1 MSHSTW
7 GSRLLWAA
15 GIITALAVAAGV
27 WIIDSPAQQR
37 LQRLDDSRLQ
47 DLRMLDSAARSYHQS
62 HDQLPADLAALAAQ
76 PGAALNLSD
85 PQGGPDYRYRRLDET
100 HFELCARFATASNV
114 GLRRGMAFNEW
125 NHPAG
130 DHCFRRSL
138 KDED

>member
-15 GIITALAVAAGV
+15 GIVTALAVGAGV
-27 WIIDSPAQQR
+27 WVIDSPAQQR
-37 LQRLDDSRLQ
+37 LQRFDESRLQ
-47 DLRMLDSAARSYHQS
+47 DLRMLDSAARSYHQV

-85 PQGGPDYRYRRLDET
+85 PQNGPDYRYRRLDDS
-100 HFELCARFATASNV
+100 HFELCAQFATASNV
-114 GLRRGMAFNEW
+114 GLRHGTVFNEW

-130 DHCFRRSL
+130 EHCFRRTA
-138 KDED
+138 KTAD